1 MTRKHPAPR
10 GWKQGAAIIAVY
22 FGLLGVFG
30 VFGLL
35 GVF

>member
-22 FGLLGVFG
+22 FINIGSIDID
-30 VFGLL
+30 
-35 GVF
+35 